1 MGSLSISPLLSVGG
15 HFANVRRLRHLSVSL
30 VGCTLI
36 KCVRRKCVSCHLST
50 TPYVKERE
58 PQCGTFPIFNVR
70 RQSNWERYKGNV
82 PKFCFQIFCEKLFIK
97 KIFPLWGKSR
107 LNTLGRR
114 GGILC
119 ARVITRSSV
128 MWAGVWTRYTIR
140 PHAPST
146 KRTIGCPCYRPHTPI
161 VDTPGRTWSP
171 IDAGSSDT
179 HALYMGTH
187 DT

>member
-1 MGSLSISPLLSVGG
+1 MYRVTYRQLRMSKSVNRNAE
-15 HFANVRRLRHLSVSL
+15 HSRY
-30 VGCTLI
+30 
-36 KCVRRKCVSCHLST
+36 ST
-50 TPYVKERE
+50 SADSRTGNDTKEMC
-58 PQCGTFPIFNVR
+58 QN
-70 RQSNWERYKGNV
+70 SAS
-82 PKFCFQIFCEKLFIK
+82 KFFCEKLFIK

-119 ARVITRSSV
+119 ARVITHSSV
-128 MWAGVWTRYTIR
+128 MWAGVWTRCTIR
-140 PHAPST
+140 PHTPST
-146 KRTIGCPCYRPHTPI
+146 MRTIGCPCYRPHTPI